1 MLLKMNIDDIK
12 IDDNTCTIFASKK
25 RRIRDVKGS
34 IFAVIIIPICFLS
47 LPNFKLS
54 RLSALSIGFLIFG
67 GVSLL
72 FLLYT
77 SVRNLKKTPNP
88 IVLTK
93 KGLTLPS
100 GVFIKWERIEY
111 IRFDYLP
118 YAAIP
123 SLQIKVF
130 NGVHEDFHDWPLYTN
145 KKTLVFLFE
154 KFAGKKLLRGT

>member
-1 MLLKMNIDDIK
+1 MNLDNIK

-34 IFAVIIIPICFLS
+34 MFAVIIIPICFLS

-72 FLLYT
+72 FMLYT

-88 IVLTK
+88 IVLTQ

-100 GVFIKWERIEY
+100 GIFIRWEKIEY

-123 SLQIKVF
+123 PLQINVF
-130 NGVHEDFHDWPLYTN
+130 NSVPEDFPDWPLYSN
-145 KKTLVFLFE
+145 KDTLVFLFE
-154 KFAGKKLLRGT
+154 KYAGKKLLRNH

>member
-1 MLLKMNIDDIK
+1 MNLDDIK
-12 IDDNTCTIFASKK
+12 IDDNTCTIYASKK

-47 LPNFKLS
+47 LPYFKLS

-67 GVSLL
+67 GISLL
-72 FLLYT
+72 FMLYS
-77 SVRNLKKTPNP
+77 SVRNLKKTPKP

-93 KGLTLPS
+93 KGVTLPS
-100 GVFIKWERIEY
+100 GIFIRWEKIEY

-123 SLQIKVF
+123 PLQIKVF
-130 NGVHEDFHDWPLYTN
+130 NCVPEDFPDWPIYSN
-145 KKTLVFLFE
+145 KDTLVFLFE
-154 KFAGKKLLRGT
+154 KYAGKKLLRGK